1 MAQSHATAQLGRYL
15 LSKARWPALDAGSL
29 SIVIDELETL
39 AAAAVPGAASMR
51 LWRLRNA
58 AVGCYLAAGGEPFD
72 SLLDA
77 RLHRFAPLGPR
88 ARSRAAERRRPLP
101 HAAAHDDCGHPD
113 HACHCH

>member
-1 MAQSHATAQLGRYL
+1 MAQTQASAQLGRYL
-15 LSKARWPALDAGSL
+15 LSKARWSALDPGSL
-29 SIVIDELETL
+29 AIVIDELEAL
-39 AAAAVPGAASMR
+39 AAASAPGAASMR

-72 SLLDA
+72 SLLDP

-88 ARSRAAERRRPLP
+88 ARSAAGARRKPLPQRAA
-101 HAAAHDDCGHPD
+101 AGCDHDD